1 MPRPFPKKI
10 SQIKPTLTNLAQ
22 TSHYLI
28 EFGGLGASLRE
39 HLRIRGMDSRFIG
52 ESIGLL
58 CSRASLPGSGF
69 ATADVVGNYM
79 GVAEKFAHTRT
90 FVQMDLD
97 FYVDN
102 SYRSL
107 KFLEHWMEFISSGST
122 TDAAGDRVSPLRDG
136 YYFRMRYPIEYK
148 CNETRIIKFERDYN
162 RYIEYRF
169 YGLFPLSLNSTT
181 VSYEGSNILKATAS
195 FSYERYISGKSYS
208 YDAYTGQ
215 ENNKEQPRTESGS
228 GGGTINGIPIA
239 DTFNGNFKLD
249 TGISAPGNSA
259 AERYSQLSN
268 FNSTAAFSPGSS
280 TGFDVS
286 RSFGVLNGSSY
297 SSSFVGERV
306 F

>member
-1 MPRPFPKKI
+1 VPRPFPKKI

-28 EFGGLGASLRE
+28 EFGGFGSSLRE
-39 HLRIRGMDSRFIG
+39 HLRLRGMDSRYIA
-52 ESIGLL
+52 ETIGLL

-69 ATADVVGNYM
+69 ATTDVVGNFM
-79 GVAEKFAHTRT
+79 GVSEKFAHTRT

-102 SYRSL
+102 SYKSL

-136 YYFRMRYPIEYK
+136 YYFRMRYPSEYK
-148 CNETRIIKFERDYN
+148 CNETRIIKFERNYQ

-169 YGLFPLSLNSTT
+169 YGLFPISLNSTT

-208 YDAYTGQ
+208 YDVYRNQ
-215 ENNKEQPRTESGS
+215 ENNKEQIGS
-228 GGGTINGIPIA
+228 LKEQPPTTSNTLDNGI
-239 DTFNGNFKLD
+239 
-249 TGISAPGNSA
+249 SSPGNSSSD
-259 AERYSQLSN
+259 RYKFLTN
-268 FNSTAAFSPGSS
+268 FNSTSILSPSS
-280 TGFDVS
+280 RTGFDLT
-286 RSFGVLNGSSY
+286 RDFGVLNNTAY
-297 SSSFVGERV
+297 SDAFIGERIL
-306 F
+306 

>member
-28 EFGGLGASLRE
+28 EFGGFGSSLRE
-39 HLRIRGMDSRFIG
+39 HLRLRGMDSRFIT

-69 ATADVVGNYM
+69 ATTDVIGNYM

-90 FVQMDLD
+90 FVQMDLE

-102 SYRSL
+102 AYRSL

-148 CNETRIIKFERDYN
+148 CNETRIIKFERNYQ

-169 YGLFPLSLNSTT
+169 YGLFPISLNSTT
-181 VSYEGSNILKATAS
+181 VSYEGSNLLKATAS
-195 FSYERYISGKSYS
+195 FSYERYISGRSYS
-208 YDAYTGQ
+208 YDAYNGLDG
-215 ENNKEQPRTESGS
+215 NKEDSVSSGS
-228 GGGTINGIPIA
+228 NGGATIGGIPIA
-239 DTFNGNFKLD
+239 DTFNGNFQLD
-249 TGISAPGNSA
+249 TGISAPGNSISSN
-259 AERYSQLSN
+259 YKSLSN
-268 FNSTAAFSPGSS
+268 FNSTAAFSPNSAF
-280 TGFDVS
+280 GFDIGNGS
-286 RSFGVLNGSSY
+286 GLLNGSAY
-297 SSSFVGERV
+297 SGSIIGEKV
-306 F
+306 L

>member
-28 EFGGLGASLRE
+28 EFGGLGANLRE
-39 HLRIRGMDSRFIG
+39 HLRLRGMDSRFIG

-69 ATADVVGNYM
+69 ATSDVVGNYM

-90 FVQMDLD
+90 FVQMDLE

-102 SYRSL
+102 SYKSL

-136 YYFRMRYPIEYK
+136 YYFRMRYPSEYK
-148 CNETRIIKFERDYN
+148 CNETRIVKFERNYQ

-208 YDAYTGQ
+208 YDVFRGQ
-215 ENNKEQPRTESGS
+215 ENNKETLSSLREEP
-228 GGGTINGIPIA
+228 
-239 DTFNGNFKLD
+239 
-249 TGISAPGNSA
+249 APGANVLDNGVAAPRNSSA
-259 AERYSQLSN
+259 DRYKNLSN
-268 FNSTAAFSPGSS
+268 FNSTNIFSPGSTS
-280 TGFDVS
+280 GFDVS
-286 RSFGVLNGSSY
+286 RSFGILNGSSY
-297 SSSFVGERV
+297 ADSFIGERV
-306 F
+306 L